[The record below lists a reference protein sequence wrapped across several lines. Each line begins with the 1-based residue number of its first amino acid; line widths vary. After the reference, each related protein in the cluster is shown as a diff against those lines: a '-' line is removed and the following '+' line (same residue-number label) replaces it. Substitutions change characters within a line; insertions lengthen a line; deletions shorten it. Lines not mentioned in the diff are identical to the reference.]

1 MMRFHRRAECSNAL
15 NSKSKGRHRV
25 EIIDEMIGEKMT
37 EVIKERTKEKS
48 KERKSR
54 RLQHLH
60 PMIVEDVEPSDW
72 GL

>member
-1 MMRFHRRAECSNAL
+1 
-15 NSKSKGRHRV
+15 
-25 EIIDEMIGEKMT
+25 MT
-37 EVIKERTKEKS
+37 EVIKERTKEKSKEKS